1 VVAAPAAAAPGADS
15 PGAPSPEDLNRLL
28 DGSDPDPAIA
38 FADDGGSTA
47 GGEAGVLGVAAE
59 SLPLT
64 GADVARMLAL
74 GLMMLSSGLALRLV
88 PGGKRR

>member
-1 VVAAPAAAAPGADS
+1 VS
-15 PGAPSPEDLNRLL
+15 
-28 DGSDPDPAIA
+28 
-38 FADDGGSTA
+38 
-47 GGEAGVLGVAAE
+47 AE

-74 GLMMLSSGLALRLV
+74 GLMMLSSGLAMRLV